1 MCICELCSCKS
12 CSAADVM
19 GRCRM
24 IVTDVAGACSW
35 KALHAI
41 HYTPPSLE
49 SVPSSKDVF
58 ENSFCR
64 HLRLNSHVWRWY
76 VTRDSPNLQEC
87 SQLVIIP
94 LQSCSQQFVIECS
107 QLHCQRYVTRD
118 WLQKKAMEVFRKG
131 NHSVI
136 EKKCIV
142 RVFPIAFPM
151 AHHSRLLKKKC
162 DGSVPKQR

>member
-1 MCICELCSCKS
+1 MALEKPLMCICELCSCKS

-19 GRCRM
+19 DRCRM
-24 IVTDVAGACSW
+24 IATDVAGACSW
-35 KALHAI
+35 KALHVI

-49 SVPSSKDVF
+49 SVPSGKDVF

-64 HLRLNSHVWRWY
+64 NLRLNSHVWRWY

-118 WLQKKAMEVFRKG
+118 
-131 NHSVI
+131 
-136 EKKCIV
+136 
-142 RVFPIAFPM
+142 
-151 AHHSRLLKKKC
+151 
-162 DGSVPKQR
+162 